1 MGKMNDD
8 AAIDY
13 VVSGVAITAPVWATG
28 LTVWLNLVIAIGGLF
43 LLGIRIR
50 KALEEKDK

>member
-1 MGKMNDD
+1 MAKMNDD

-28 LTVWLNLVIAIGGLF
+28 LTVWLNLAIAIGGLF

-50 KALEEKDK
+50 KALKD

>member
-1 MGKMNDD
+1 MSED

-13 VVSGVAITAPVWATG
+13 AVSGVAITAPVWATG
-28 LTVWLNLVIAIGGLF
+28 LTVWLNLVIAVGGLF

-50 KALEEKDK
+50 KALRD